1 METKDNKDKQFMFSI
16 TKEGDSVVQTGSI
29 SERNYKSLYF
39 GEYMEAI
46 EYMTEEIKK
55 FILLENDFK
64 LLMIKTKERIAT
76 IEDWQ
81 NKLNKPCQSMR
92 TDWGN
97 PLCRIQGQCFILN
110 ENFACPEGRILK
122 KIL

>member
-1 METKDNKDKQFMFSI
+1 MKDKEFRFSV
-16 TKEGDSVVQTGSI
+16 TPEGDSVVQTGSI

-81 NKLNKPCQSMR
+81 NKLNKPCQSMW
-92 TDWGN
+92 TDFGN
-97 PLCRIQGQCFILN
+97 PMCRIQGQCFLRN
-110 ENFACPEGRILK
+110 KNFTCPEGRILK